1 MYHHI
6 GEVTDSDGRYSV
18 APDQFQ
24 RQMQTLHDMG
34 YETITVTELAAA
46 LREGGSL
53 PARPVVLTFDDGYD
67 DLYLNAYPIMQEYGF
82 IGTMYL
88 VVNNFAN
95 KYGITSDQVQ
105 EMYEAGWEVASHSK
119 THANLRKDNVDMR
132 DEICRSRLELIR
144 ILDIP
149 IYSFAY
155 PYVEANEYIKNF
167 TRDCGYTSGVG
178 AGPGNSHTL
187 EHVYFL
193 SRREVQ
199 GNFTL
204 DEFRELLTIYR

>member
-1 MYHHI
+1 
-6 GEVTDSDGRYSV
+6 
-18 APDQFQ
+18 
-24 RQMQTLHDMG
+24 MQALHDMG

-67 DLYLNAYPIMQEYGF
+67 DLYLNAYPIMQEFGF

-88 VVNNFAN
+88 VANNFAN
-95 KYGITSDQVQ
+95 KYGVSSQQVL
-105 EMYEAGWEVASHSK
+105 EMYKSGWEVASHSM
-119 THANLRKDNVDMR
+119 THANLRKDNVDLR
-132 DEICRSRLELIR
+132 DEICNSRLDLVS
-144 ILDIP
+144 ILNIP

-155 PYVEANEYIKNF
+155 PYVEADEYIKNF

-204 DEFRELLTIYR
+204 DEFRELLKIYR